1 MDLLL
6 TVAGDATGSL
16 GPAGQP
22 VPLLVTVPTDCTL
35 GTALPTIAQAA
46 GLLPGPVRVEGVPLD
61 PSTPLGHP
69 PLVNGAQLDIG
80 NDDRP
85 AAGGSGHTVRGRG
98 PRPGGPM
105 VEIEVAAGP
114 AAGARWSLPPG
125 RYDLG
130 RGGECDLVVSDRSLS
145 RRHAILDIGAR
156 GAQITDAGSCN
167 GTVADGDAVGGR
179 PHAIPL
185 GAEVHVGAT
194 LLRIRGA
201 RAQEPRRG
209 RPEGDGTLS
218 VNRAPRVET
227 AARPVVI
234 RWPTLRE
241 PPQPA
246 RPSWLALLLP
256 LAVSAGAAFFLRHP
270 LYLVFGLLGPVM
282 TTTQFTSDA
291 RRHVRRC
298 RQARAQHAHDVR
310 QAGTRR
316 AAALSAEARRRE
328 VAAPDLARA
337 VATCAGPT
345 SELWRRDPR
354 DADWLA
360 LRLGRGPVRS
370 DVTMVNDEGDEE
382 RPVLPV
388 VPLLL
393 PMSEVGVAGIATAG
407 VRAGRVGAGGVG
419 AGGVDAVAS
428 LARAVLVQAVT
439 WHGPRQLRV
448 WILTDRTE
456 SLARWRWLAHSP
468 HVLVE
473 SGDDG
478 ASLARLGSLDG
489 HGDAA
494 ARLRELAALLR
505 HRETRVRESGVEAPP
520 EWHLVV
526 LDGARRLREQPG
538 TASILRD
545 GPGLGVVSLC
555 LDSTAEEL
563 PSECAAVVTVSSS
576 DLAHYHLHTHESVRF
591 APDLCD
597 EQCCATIGRSLA
609 PLRDGTPDAHD
620 GLPDRLTLADA
631 LGQDPTDPD
640 VIRSI
645 WACGGATTA
654 VPVGAD
660 AGGPVRV
667 DLRLDGP
674 HALVG
679 GTTGSGKSEL
689 LRTLVASLA
698 VFNRPDRLSF
708 VLVDYKG
715 GSAFDACADLPHVVG
730 LVTDLDGSA
739 SARALAGLA
748 AELRR
753 REALLRQAGAS
764 DIESYAVAVD
774 SGAARADG
782 MPLRHLPRLVLVVD
796 EFRALADDLP
806 EFVAGMVRLAALG
819 RSLGIHLVLA
829 TQRPAGIVSPDIRAN
844 VGLRI
849 ALRVRDESD
858 ALDVVDSTDAARL
871 PARRPGRALLRTGGG
886 PLVAFQT
893 AYLASMTG
901 EAAPEVRCRAL
912 PLSALG
918 GAADDLP
925 LLACTALPGGPSA
938 RSSASPDRGEL
949 APLVAAVRACATSL
963 QIASPP
969 PPWLPPL
976 PELLHQSELDKLD
989 GPEGSSTKERTS
1001 DEPRRNC
1008 LSSLRAV
1015 ALTDDPDHQRRAA
1028 WRWHPRDGH
1037 LAIVGRGRSGR
1048 THALRALV
1056 LAVAEAE
1063 CPACT
1068 SIHIVDSGAGLRDL
1082 AELPHVA
1089 SYLTLD
1095 HPGAVRRL
1103 CRGLRDRARARSA
1116 YADDAPR
1123 DLVVVD
1129 GWEQARG
1136 ILEGL
1141 EHGAAIDELMEA
1153 VRGGPARGVTL
1164 FASGERGL
1172 LTGALAACFAEKLVL
1187 DLADPADALLA
1198 GIDPPGLGR
1207 RPSGRA
1213 ILTSTGLETQVV
1225 RVADASEVPTARL
1238 ESAAR
1243 LHAHHEG
1250 CGGPTWGV
1258 LPLPIRVPISR
1269 VYEALRGDLD
1279 QGTGCASGQGS
1290 PHRVAVGLGAG
1301 GETQLVPIGGR
1312 GWLLAG
1318 SRGSGRSTA
1327 LGVIVQ
1333 GLMRLSCPVLWCSP
1347 RHPKIPGMD
1356 VDAWCGP
1363 DDGPRLAE
1371 LLSECHACVVDDLD
1385 ALAGSPAESVLITHV
1400 TASPPRAPVIAA
1412 GALHDL
1418 VDSYR
1423 GLAGTLRRTGQGLI
1437 LGSGA
1442 RADELFGVRVPRGEP
1457 SLPGRG
1463 VWVFDGEATVVQ
1475 IAVP

>member
-35 GTALPTIAQAA
+35 GAALPTIAQAA

-61 PSTPLGHP
+61 PSTTLGHP
-69 PLVNGAQLDIG
+69 PLVNGARLDIG
-80 NDDRP
+80 NDDPP

-98 PRPGGPM
+98 HRPGGPT
-105 VEIEVAAGP
+105 VEIEVATGP

-130 RGGECDLVVSDRSLS
+130 RGPECDLVVSDRSLS
-145 RRHAILDIGAR
+145 RRHAVLDIGAR

-167 GTVADGDAVGGR
+167 GTYADGEAVGGR

-194 LLRIRGA
+194 SLRIRGA
-201 RAQEPRRG
+201 RAEEPRRG

-218 VNRAPRVET
+218 VNRAPRVES

-256 LAVSAGAAFFLRHP
+256 LALSAGAAFLLRHP

-282 TTTQFTSDA
+282 ATTQFTSDA

-298 RQARAQHAHDVR
+298 RQAREQHAHDVR
-310 QAGTRR
+310 QAGARR
-316 AAALSAEARRRE
+316 TAALSAEARSRE

-370 DVTMVNDEGDEE
+370 DVTMVNDEGAEE

-388 VPLLL
+388 APLLL
-393 PMSEVGVAGIATAG
+393 PMSKVGVAGIATTG
-407 VRAGRVGAGGVG
+407 VRAGRVGVGGIE
-419 AGGVDAVAS
+419 AVAS
-428 LARAVLVQAVT
+428 LARALLAQAVT
-439 WHGPRQLRV
+439 WHGPRQLHV

-456 SLARWRWLAHSP
+456 ALARWRWLAHSP

-494 ARLRELAALLR
+494 VRLRELAALLR
-505 HRETRVRESGVEAPP
+505 DREKRVRESGAEARS

-563 PSECAAVVTVSSS
+563 PSECAAVVTVSSG
-576 DLAHYHLHTHESVRF
+576 DLAHYHLHTHESVRL

-597 EQCCATIGRSLA
+597 EQCCEAIGRSLA

-640 VIRSI
+640 VIRGI

-660 AGGPVRV
+660 GSGPVRV

-698 VFNRPDRLSF
+698 VFNRPDRLCF

-764 DIESYAVAVD
+764 DIESYAAAVD

-782 MPLRHLPRLVLVVD
+782 TPLRHLPRLVLVVD

-893 AYLASMTG
+893 AYLASMTR

-912 PLSALG
+912 PLSALC

-925 LLACTALPGGPSA
+925 LLACAALPEGPTA
-938 RSSASPDRGEL
+938 RSSASPERGEL
-949 APLVAAVRACATSL
+949 APLVAAVRACATAL

-976 PELLHQSELDKLD
+976 PELLRQSELDELD
-989 GPEGSSTKERTS
+989 GPERSSTEKRTS
-1001 DEPRRNC
+1001 DEPLRGC

-1015 ALTDDPDHQRRAA
+1015 ALTDDPDHQRRTA

-1056 LAVAEAE
+1056 LAVVQAE
-1063 CPACT
+1063 CPAGT
-1068 SIHIVDSGAGLRDL
+1068 SIHIIDSGAGLRDL

-1103 CRGLRDRARARSA
+1103 CRGLRDRARARSPHA
-1116 YADDAPR
+1116 EDAPT

-1164 FASGERGL
+1164 FASTRSSPESIRP
-1172 LTGALAACFAEKLVL
+1172 ASDA
-1187 DLADPADALLA
+1187 DLPDVPSSP
-1198 GIDPPGLGR
+1198 PPGWKPRWCSWPTHPR
-1207 RPSGRA
+1207 RPRRDSSRRRACTPITRAAAARRGAYFHCRVECLSHGYTRRCEAIWTRGRA
-1213 ILTSTGLETQVV
+1213 VPRAMEPHVASLWVSTTAARPSSCRSAAEAGSSPEL
-1225 RVADASEVPTARL
+1225 TARDEAPL
-1238 ESAAR
+1238 SA
-1243 LHAHHEG
+1243 
-1250 CGGPTWGV
+1250 
-1258 LPLPIRVPISR
+1258 
-1269 VYEALRGDLD
+1269 
-1279 QGTGCASGQGS
+1279 
-1290 PHRVAVGLGAG
+1290 
-1301 GETQLVPIGGR
+1301 
-1312 GWLLAG
+1312 
-1318 SRGSGRSTA
+1318 
-1327 LGVIVQ
+1327 
-1333 GLMRLSCPVLWCSP
+1333 
-1347 RHPKIPGMD
+1347 
-1356 VDAWCGP
+1356 
-1363 DDGPRLAE
+1363 
-1371 LLSECHACVVDDLD
+1371 
-1385 ALAGSPAESVLITHV
+1385 
-1400 TASPPRAPVIAA
+1400 
-1412 GALHDL
+1412 
-1418 VDSYR
+1418 
-1423 GLAGTLRRTGQGLI
+1423 
-1437 LGSGA
+1437 
-1442 RADELFGVRVPRGEP
+1442 
-1457 SLPGRG
+1457 
-1463 VWVFDGEATVVQ
+1463 
-1475 IAVP
+1475 

>member
-16 GPAGQP
+16 GPADQP

-35 GTALPTIAQAA
+35 GVALPTIAQAA
-46 GLLPGPVRVEGVPLD
+46 GLLPGPVRVEGVLLD
-61 PSTPLGHP
+61 PLTPLGHP
-69 PLVNGAQLDIG
+69 PLVNGARLDIG
-80 NDDRP
+80 SDDAP
-85 AAGGSGHTVRGRG
+85 GEGGSRHTVCVRAH
-98 PRPGGPM
+98 RPGGHTAE
-105 VEIEVAAGP
+105 VEVEVAAGP
-114 AAGARWSLPPG
+114 AAGARWRLPPG
-125 RYDLG
+125 RYELG
-130 RGGECDLVVSDRSLS
+130 RGSECDLVVSDRSLS
-145 RRHAILDIGAR
+145 RRHAVLDVGAR
-156 GAQITDAGSCN
+156 GAQITDAGSSN
-167 GTVADGDAVGGR
+167 GTFADGETVGGR

-185 GAEVHVGAT
+185 GAEVRVGAT
-194 LLRIRGA
+194 LLRIRRA
-201 RAQEPRRG
+201 RAGEPRRG

-227 AARPVVI
+227 AAPPVII

-241 PPQPA
+241 PPHPA
-246 RPSWLALLLP
+246 RPSLLTLLLP
-256 LAVSAGAAFFLRHP
+256 LAVSAGAALLLRHP
-270 LYLVFGLLGPVM
+270 LYLVFGLLGPLM

-291 RRHVRRC
+291 RRHGRRC
-298 RQARAQHAHDVR
+298 RQAREQHAHDVR
-310 QAGTRR
+310 QAGARR

-345 SELWRRDPR
+345 AELWRRDPR
-354 DADWLA
+354 DSDWLT

-370 DVTMVNDEGDEE
+370 DVTIVNDDEADE
-382 RPVLPV
+382 HPVLPDA
-388 VPLLL
+388 PLLL
-393 PMSEVGVAGIATAG
+393 PMAKAGVAGIATAG
-407 VRAGRVGAGGVG
+407 VRAGRVGAGEVE
-419 AGGVDAVAS
+419 AVAS
-428 LARAVLVQAVT
+428 LARAALAQAVT
-439 WHGPRQLRV
+439 WHGPRELRV
-448 WILTDRTE
+448 WILADRTE
-456 SLARWRWLAHSP
+456 ALLRWSWLAHTP

-473 SGDDG
+473 GGDDG

-489 HGDAA
+489 RGDAA
-494 ARLRELAALLR
+494 ARLRELVALLR
-505 HRETRVRESGVEAPP
+505 HRERRARESGTEVPR

-555 LDSTAEEL
+555 LDSRAEDL

-576 DLAHYHLHTHESVRF
+576 HYADYHVHTYESVRF

-597 EQCCATIGRSLA
+597 ERCCAAIGTSLA
-609 PLRDGTPDAHD
+609 PLRDGTPEAHD

-640 VIRSI
+640 VVRSL
-645 WACGGATTA
+645 WAGGGATTS
-654 VPVGAD
+654 VPIGAD

-698 VFNRPDRLSF
+698 VFNRPDRLCF

-739 SARALAGLA
+739 STRALAGLA

-753 REALLRQAGAS
+753 RESLLRQAGAS
-764 DIESYAVAVD
+764 DIESYAVAVN
-774 SGAARADG
+774 SGAVGADG
-782 MPLRHLPRLVLVVD
+782 TPLQHLPRLVLVVD

-806 EFVAGMVRLAALG
+806 EFVAGMVRIAALG

-829 TQRPAGIVSPDIRAN
+829 TQRPAGIVSADIRAN

-893 AYLASMTG
+893 AYLASRARA
-901 EAAPEVRCRAL
+901 AAPDVLCRAL
-912 PLSALG
+912 PLTALG

-925 LLACTALPGGPSA
+925 LLARATLPGGPTL
-938 RSSASPDRGEL
+938 RSSASPERGEL
-949 APLVAAVRACATSL
+949 APLVAAVRACAASL
-963 QIASPP
+963 QIAPPP

-976 PELLHQSELDKLD
+976 PELLRQGELDRLD
-989 GPEGSSTKERTS
+989 GADRSSLEKCTS
-1001 DEPRRNC
+1001 DDPRRSC
-1008 LSSLRAV
+1008 HSSLRAV
-1015 ALTDDPDHQRRAA
+1015 ALIDDPDHQRRTP

-1063 CPACT
+1063 CPAGT
-1068 SIHIVDSGAGLRDL
+1068 SIHIVDAGAGLRDL

-1095 HPGAVRRL
+1095 HPGTVRRL
-1103 CRGLRDRARARSA
+1103 CRGLRDRARARSPH
-1116 YADDAPR
+1116 ADDAPT

-1129 GWEQARG
+1129 GWEQVRG

-1153 VRGGPARGVTL
+1153 VRGGPARGVAL

-1172 LTGALAACFAEKLVL
+1172 LTGGLAACFAEKLVL
-1187 DLADPADALLA
+1187 ALADPADALLA
-1198 GIDPPGLGR
+1198 GVDPSGLGR

-1213 ILTSTGLETQVV
+1213 IVASTGREIQVV
-1225 RVADASEVPTARL
+1225 QVGGASGAPAARL
-1238 ESAAR
+1238 EPAAR
-1243 LHAHHEG
+1243 LHARHER
-1250 CGGPTWGV
+1250 CGGPTWRV
-1258 LPLPIRVPISR
+1258 LPLPSRVSLSR
-1269 VYEALRGDLD
+1269 VYDVIRSDLD
-1279 QGTGCASGQGS
+1279 QGTGRASGEGS
-1290 PHRVAVGLGAG
+1290 SNRVAVGLRDG
-1301 GETQLVPIGGR
+1301 GEALLLPISGR
-1312 GWLLAG
+1312 GWLVAG
-1318 SRGSGRSTA
+1318 SRGSGRSSA
-1327 LGVIVQ
+1327 LAAIAQ
-1333 GLMRLSCPVLWCSP
+1333 GLRRMSCSVLWCSP
-1347 RHPKIPGMD
+1347 RQPELPG
-1356 VDAWCGP
+1356 VDIGAWCGP
-1363 DDGPRLAE
+1363 GDGPRLAT
-1371 LLSECHACVVDDLD
+1371 LLTECHVCLVDDLD
-1385 ALAGSPAESVLITHV
+1385 ALAGSPAESALTAHV
-1400 TASPPRAPVIAA
+1400 AAAPPRAPVIAA
-1412 GALHDL
+1412 GTLHDL

-1423 GLAGTLRRTGQGLI
+1423 GLAGALRRTGQGLI
-1437 LGSGA
+1437 LGSSA
-1442 RADELFGVRVPRGEP
+1442 RGDELFGVRVPRGEP

-1463 VWVFDGEATVVQ
+1463 AWVRDGEATVVQ
-1475 IAVP
+1475 LAVP